1 MTIPPKGPL
10 PKVPPFV
17 EKKKEPARIGRFE
30 ARNLFSTLGLVL
42 SVGAMTATLLGGAK
56 LILEIFTEGGLSK
69 SLDNFDMLLTKA
81 IVLGLA
87 YLFGWIVATI
97 TIRVF
102 GNLILPVI
110 IRIYILISLGAV
122 CGLYIKILLKLYG
135 QTYHLPNYI
144 AYVVIMASSLAV
156 LVGMHLILDGHDLR
170 PFSIPLF
177 FISLIQLGL
186 IVFRYI
192 FTSNAKSIYFW
203 GDLFFFVG
211 MIITS
216 NLMLAHRGLLNPLRN
231 KITSY
236 FDKNSKV
243 IRPD

>member
-1 MTIPPKGPL
+1 MATPQKPL
-10 PKVPPFV
+10 PKVPPFF
-17 EKKKEPARIGRFE
+17 EERKKQPPRIGGFD
-30 ARNLFSTLGLVL
+30 ARGLFSTLGLVL
-42 SVGAMTATLLGGAK
+42 SIGAMTFTLLGGAK

-69 SLDNFDMLLTKA
+69 SLDNFDMLLTKS

-102 GNLILPVI
+102 GNLILPLI
-110 IRIYILISLGAV
+110 IRIYILISLIAV
-122 CGLYIKILLKLYG
+122 CGLYIKILQKLYG
-135 QTYHLPNYI
+135 QVYHPLNYI

-170 PFSIPLF
+170 PFSIPLL

-192 FTSNAKSIYFW
+192 FTSDAKSVYLW
-203 GDLFFFVG
+203 GDLFFFIG

-216 NLMLAHRGLLNPLRN
+216 SLMLAHKGLLNPLRN
-231 KITSY
+231 KISAF
-236 FDKNSKV
+236 FDENSKV